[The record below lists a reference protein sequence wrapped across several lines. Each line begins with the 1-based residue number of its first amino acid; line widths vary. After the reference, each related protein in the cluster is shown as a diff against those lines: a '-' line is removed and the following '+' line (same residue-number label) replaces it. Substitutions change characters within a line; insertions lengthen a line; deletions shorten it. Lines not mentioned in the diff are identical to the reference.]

1 MRKHCAMRT
10 KIISEYTANTYTV
23 RPYGTRYTCEFILFG
38 FNLDQICDENTTTQD
53 LFDKVT
59 KPIVESSVNGFNGT
73 IFAYGQTS
81 SGE

>member
-1 MRKHCAMRT
+1 MHAHV
-10 KIISEYTANTYTV
+10 SFA
-23 RPYGTRYTCEFILFG
+23 YGTHANVLFH
-38 FNLDQICDENTTTQD
+38 FFSDQICDENTSTQD

-81 SGE
+81 SGECRV